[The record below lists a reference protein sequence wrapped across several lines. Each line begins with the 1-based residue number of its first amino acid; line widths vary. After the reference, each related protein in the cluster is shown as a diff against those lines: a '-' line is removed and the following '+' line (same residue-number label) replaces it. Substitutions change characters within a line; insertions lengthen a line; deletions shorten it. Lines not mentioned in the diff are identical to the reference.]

1 MTILA
6 GRDIVRVRLGLPL
19 FIDFG
24 MHTVGQ
30 ILSNIF
36 VGKFF
41 FTGWLDNVALGQAVD
56 FFSRIMGNLFDVR
69 VASFTF
75 YFGVHA
81 FIEYIFIDVH
91 EPEIAVFIYPTET
104 GVLVA

>member
-6 GRDIVRVRLGLPL
+6 GRYIIRVRLGLPL

-24 MHTVGQ
+24 MHAVGQ
-30 ILSNIF
+30 IFRDIF
-36 VGKFF
+36 MGKLF

-56 FFSRIMGNLFDVR
+56 FFGRFVGNFLDVR
-69 VASFTF
+69 VASFAF
-75 YFGVHA
+75 YFGMHA
-81 FIEYIFIDVH
+81 FIKNVFIYVH